1 MIAYL
6 LNLAQLAAIFGLLSV
21 SLNILIG
28 YGGIFSVAH
37 AVFFGLGAY
46 AAAHVALDLT
56 PDIVLAAL
64 AAAMVAGALSVL
76 LALPALRVRGEY
88 FVIASLGL
96 QMLATTVFTE
106 ASDITGG
113 LGGLVGIPPP
123 TLFGF
128 SLAEPVVFLIVCL
141 AFLAAALL
149 VVRLLMRGSFGR
161 ALMAL
166 RDSESAA
173 EALGKNVPLLKT
185 LAVLLGSGFAGIAG
199 SLFAFQEA
207 FVNVES
213 FTLDQSVLIMA
224 MVIIVGAGTLAGPLL
239 GTLLLL
245 ALPAALTFIPGL
257 PPTDIGAV
265 QQFVYGLAMTLLMIF
280 RPAGLAG
287 RMAGQR

>member
-46 AAAHVALDLT
+46 AGAHVALDLA
-56 PDIVLAAL
+56 PDILLAAL
-64 AAAMVAGALSVL
+64 AAATIAGALSAL

-96 QMLATTVFTE
+96 QMMATTVFTE
-106 ASDITGG
+106 ASGITGG
-113 LGGLVGIPPP
+113 LGGLVGIPPA
-123 TLFGF
+123 TLFGV
-128 SLAEPVVFLIVCL
+128 SLADPLVFLIVCL
-141 AFLAAALL
+141 GFLVFAMV
-149 VVRLLMRGSFGR
+149 VVRSLMRGSFGR

-185 LAVLLGSGFAGIAG
+185 LAVLLGGAFAGIAG
-199 SLFAFQEA
+199 ALFAFQEA

-224 MVIIVGAGTLAGPLL
+224 MVIIGGAGTLAGPLL